1 MRPGEAFFDELCAL
15 TDADDLG
22 QVYGYWRPAALPEPM
37 LVVQFSFRAVATGE
51 ASRQEFLDLGFDR
64 ASLDSLMRTVD
75 DYFPPQSVFVE
86 MDHLGNSLTDEIKD
100 RLSRPYGKT
109 DRLLGSDK
117 VARLSEHFELDWA
130 NTWQAL
136 AEKAT
141 EHARHDAKLEQAK
154 SDGAARA
161 DRAFSEASLQIQL
174 RLEAESDPRHRSNL
188 EEDQQRF
195 ESFKGGLTTVIGRV
209 EPTVE
214 VVGFVL
220 LDSAA
225 SGILGE

>member
-1 MRPGEAFFDELCAL
+1 M
-15 TDADDLG
+15 
-22 QVYGYWRPAALPEPM
+22 
-37 LVVQFSFRAVATGE
+37 
-51 ASRQEFLDLGFDR
+51 
-64 ASLDSLMRTVD
+64 D

-86 MDHLGNSLTDEIKD
+86 MDHLGNSLTDEVKQ
-100 RLSRPYGKT
+100 RLQQRYGKT
-109 DRLLGSDK
+109 DRPLGSDH
-117 VARLSEHFELDWA
+117 VATLSEHLELDWA

-141 EHARHDAKLEQAK
+141 ERARHDAKLEQAK

-174 RLEAESDPRHRSNL
+174 RLEAETDPRHRAYL
-188 EEDQQRF
+188 ERDQERF

-225 SGILGE
+225 SGILGG